1 MKTARPSRGPCS
13 ITATSVICQIDAIV
27 DYATGIGTRRH
38 TTAELDQIAE
48 ALWQAWDE
56 ISTLSS
62 RAPDDPEVDFG
73 LQGAAGTGNAFEIVR
88 FSKEGV
94 PLTKKISLNADGSTT
109 SDGSACVMSRGIAER
124 ILSLVSPSWRR

>member
-1 MKTARPSRGPCS
+1 MKTARPSRGPRS
-13 ITATSVICQIDAIV
+13 ITATSVICQINAIV

-62 RAPDDPEVDFG
+62 RAPDDSEVDFG
-73 LQGAAGTGNAFEIVR
+73 
-88 FSKEGV
+88 
-94 PLTKKISLNADGSTT
+94 
-109 SDGSACVMSRGIAER
+109 
-124 ILSLVSPSWRR
+124 